1 MFCELFCSLF
11 ISFKHLIGSFE
22 GVYGR
27 LRTVRQ
33 GADQR
38 LSALLLARVKPGREC
53 HPSTLIMTKLP
64 GVRSPAQ
71 QSSVNAVLPLQ
82 APRLQFYREKCVW
95 TKIDISSNSLV
106 PLTRSHSEL
115 FIDYLLR
122 PRSSILHPLPYP
134 LPPLFHLSLS
144 LQVYSSITAITATGL
159 TWTKFKFRNHL
170 SMKTWI
176 VSPYGTRVGREKRL
190 LIFQL
195 QSFRLLGSG
204 ILWNLAEAILR
215 ICGPEL

>member
-134 LPPLFHLSLS
+134 LPPPFSSFALPSGVQFHHCHYCYGFDLNKVQVPQPLVNEDLDSLPLWHAGWPGKAFINFSASIIS
-144 LQVYSSITAITATGL
+144 LVRIRDPLEFGGG
-159 TWTKFKFRNHL
+159 HL
-170 SMKTWI
+170 AD
-176 VSPYGTRVGREKRL
+176 
-190 LIFQL
+190 
-195 QSFRLLGSG
+195 
-204 ILWNLAEAILR
+204 LW
-215 ICGPEL
+215 P